1 MAMLTS
7 GAAPSSPFF
16 TGSLGD
22 FGFTKAVAGSS
33 IMLVLVNSST
43 SEAKKSSW
51 PPFGWLSSGVSFEP
65 SKCNCKRIYDPRT
78 EWDSMIFAKG
88 LTSFPNNYCNDSRK
102 HRCQMNSTHRKT
114 SHSFTHCRKSK
125 VTFVN
130 AHKDLLHACIE
141 SKGWHTGTVSKGS
154 IKDTRNTCHSRE
166 TLAMSVSLHCA

>member
-1 MAMLTS
+1 MGLQKYIPHDQRAKTNGLTSPDMAMLTS

-22 FGFTKAVAGSS
+22 FGLTKAVAGSS
-33 IMLVLVNSST
+33 MMLLLVNCSL
-43 SEAKKSSW
+43 EAKKSSSS
-51 PPFGWLSSGVSFEP
+51 FSWLSSGVSFEP

-114 SHSFTHCRKSK
+114 SQSHSFTHCRKSK
-125 VTFVN
+125 LRSWT
-130 AHKDLLHACIE
+130 H
-141 SKGWHTGTVSKGS
+141 
-154 IKDTRNTCHSRE
+154 IKICCTH
-166 TLAMSVSLHCA
+166 V